1 MTAKITVIGS
11 INIDLVARAHHI
23 PGPGETVLG
32 GDFQTIPGGKGAN
45 QAVAAARM
53 GGYVTMVG
61 RVGSDAFSA
70 LLMENLATA
79 GIDTTFIKKD
89 KDVPSGVALIMVDEL
104 GQNSIL
110 VASGANSRL
119 SPVDVDLAE
128 KAVLS
133 ADVIL
138 LQLET
143 PLRTALRAA
152 SVAKQ
157 NGVKVILNP
166 APAYPLPHEI
176 YPLVDYL
183 IPNETEA
190 KILTGQSLEEDSGV
204 EAAAKTLL
212 SMGANNVII
221 TLGNRGS
228 LLATRLGTF
237 VVPPFA
243 VHPIDTTAAGDA
255 FVGCFA
261 VALAE
266 GKALGEAVRW
276 GNAAGALATT
286 RKGAQPSLPQREEV
300 IRLLGQI

>member
-11 INIDLVARAHHI
+11 INIDLVARSHHI
-23 PGPGETVLG
+23 PRTGETVLG

-79 GIDTTFIKKD
+79 GIDTTFVKKD
-89 KDVPSGVALIMVDEL
+89 EDAPSGVALIMVDEL

-143 PLRTALRAA
+143 PLGTALRAA
-152 SVAKQ
+152 SLGKQ

-190 KILTGQSLEEDSGV
+190 KMLTGQSLEEDSGV
-204 EAAAKTLL
+204 EAAANILL